1 MNMLTY
7 ECVFGEKGMDA
18 DCELEWE
25 RKTIEGNVCIRLAP
39 SPFAAFGPPGSLDKW
54 QEEVEEQFVWPGRPA
69 LLPDGRLCVPTLKGL
84 QIVAP
89 AEEIKCFPNS
99 KKMLKDQGRWGGE
112 EKEWPVEG
120 ADAAGRRAIRAS
132 RVYQTLNRPTCVVV
146 SPGGAVFVL
155 EGGKDCPYGQTTPAA
170 LKKFSWSE
178 GKMELQGAAEGLE
191 LSAYKGDLALGAS
204 ALYVLDGLKVPPQT
218 LILSVRLT
226 ILLPINLPVWQL
238 HVLDLETLKSAR
250 EPIGLKECAPHAV
263 AVVAL
268 GGELFVADGCSY
280 FVAGGETEHA
290 ATRVVVLSEAG
301 ELKRPMPLPTAQPK
315 GYYNGFKSLTALR
328 NDKLLAVTE
337 QQLVVMSTQGEGEAL
352 QVSRPINPG
361 ETRPRGSWSHQPTLS
376 LH

>member
-69 LLPDGRLCVPTLKGL
+69 LLPDGRLCVPTLEGL

-155 EGGKDCPYGQTTPAA
+155 EGGKDYPYGQTTPAA

-191 LSAYKGDLALGAS
+191 LSAYKGDLALGKL
-204 ALYVLDGLKVPPQT
+204 ALYVLDGLKVPPLNPNPIRAASHTAPYKPPRVAAPRARPRDPQAGARAHRPQGMRT
-218 LILSVRLT
+218 TRRCSRRPRRRALRRRRVQ
-226 ILLPINLPVWQL
+226 LLRGRWGKRGRG
-238 HVLDLETLKSAR
+238 DAR
-250 EPIGLKECAPHAV
+250 RGS
-263 AVVAL
+263 L
-268 GGELFVADGCSY
+268 GGGRAEAHHAPADWPVERVLQWLQKPYRAPQRQAPRCHQSAARRHEY
-280 FVAGGETEHA
+280 AGRG
-290 ATRVVVLSEAG
+290 RGFAG
-301 ELKRPMPLPTAQPK
+301 
-315 GYYNGFKSLTALR
+315 
-328 NDKLLAVTE
+328 
-337 QQLVVMSTQGEGEAL
+337 
-352 QVSRPINPG
+352 
-361 ETRPRGSWSHQPTLS
+361 
-376 LH
+376 